1 MEIENNL
8 NQRIS
13 KTIVFFCFGFAL
25 LFLVIPFLF
34 YPWSPSFVGSYFS
47 PTQLFHNGLIATAVL
62 SLYMMISVSIV
73 LIVNFIVRS
82 NKSLSILQIIGWTLA
97 TGMIAIAISVLS
109 TATLANLIKIPGGI
123 KINFSD
129 LEPLGF
135 MITTS
140 FYSAILTLVILV
152 SSKIL
157 NSKKYAILLLVISVI
172 LVSIGVWKINQNAV
186 GMESQYV
193 LEQCQTLAYG
203 VVIESG
209 LTPIGQELSGLGIK
223 ADKSKM
229 DKIVAD
235 YGPRCKLQS
244 SEAFALVREN
254 FLALSLSRKANFETD
269 YQTER
274 SNFIDWVN
282 KNVR

>member
-1 MEIENNL
+1 MDTENNL
-8 NQRIS
+8 TPRIS
-13 KTIVFFCFGFAL
+13 KTLIFFCLGISA
-25 LFLVIPFLF
+25 LFLLIPFLF
-34 YPWSPSFVGSYFS
+34 YSWTPSFVGSYFS
-47 PTQLFHNGLIATAVL
+47 SDQLFHNGLIGTAIL
-62 SLYMMISVSIV
+62 GLYMMISVSVV
-73 LIVNFIVRS
+73 LIVNFIIKS
-82 NKSLSILQIIGWTLA
+82 NKSLSVLQIMSWTLA
-97 TGMIAIAISVLS
+97 TGMIAGAIGIFSV
-109 TATLANLIKIPGGI
+109 ATLATLIKILGGI

-140 FYSAILTLVILV
+140 FYSAILAFVILIL
-152 SSKIL
+152 SKIL
-157 NSKKYAILLLVISVI
+157 NGRKYAISLLVISALFI
-172 LVSIGVWKINQNAV
+172 SIGVWKINQNAV

-209 LTPIGQELSGLGIK
+209 LTSIGQELSSLGIK

-229 DKIVAD
+229 EKIVAD
-235 YGPRCKLQS
+235 YGPRCKS
-244 SEAFALVREN
+244 EASEAFALVREN
-254 FLALSLSRKANFETD
+254 FLALSLSRKANFEAD

>member
-8 NQRIS
+8 TQRIS
-13 KTIVFFCFGFAL
+13 KTLVFFCFGISV

-34 YPWSPSFVGSYFS
+34 YPWTPSFVGSYFG
-47 PTQLFHNGLIATAVL
+47 PDQLFHNGLIATVIL
-62 SLYMMISVSIV
+62 SLYMMISVTIV
-73 LIVNFIVRS
+73 LFVNFIVRS
-82 NKSLSILQIIGWTLA
+82 NKSLSILQIIGWTLV
-97 TGMIAIAISVLS
+97 TGMIAGAISIFTV
-109 TATLANLIKIPGGI
+109 ATLATLIKIPGGI

-140 FYSAILTLVILV
+140 FYSAILAFVTLIL
-152 SSKIL
+152 SKIL
-157 NSKKYAILLLVISVI
+157 NGKKYAILLLIISVI
-172 LVSIGVWKINQNAV
+172 LILISVWKINQNAV
-186 GMESQYV
+186 DMESQYV

-223 ADKSKM
+223 TDKSKM

-244 SEAFALVREN
+244 SEAFALVKEN
-254 FLALSLSRKANFETD
+254 FLALSLSRKANFEAD
-269 YQTER
+269 YQIER
-274 SNFIDWVN
+274 SNFIDWIN
-282 KNVR
+282 KQ